1 MEDQEQYQNLENQ
14 KHPQLIVTEDMRSY
28 IYDMAKWA
36 NFLGIVGFVISA
48 FLLLAALTVGPT
60 INANPEMAKMLGQL
74 GAMDGTTI
82 SIVFLFY
89 GLLIFYPSLL
99 MVRYAMKAKQGVL
112 YGEQENLNEAM
123 NRLKSL
129 FKYFGILAIVF
140 IGLYVVTLFSAVL
153 GGI

>member
-1 MEDQEQYQNLENQ
+1 MEDQEQFQNLEHQ

-99 MVRYAMKAKQGVL
+99 MVRYAIKAKQGVL
-112 YGEQENLNEAM
+112 YGEQEDLNEAM
-123 NRLKSL
+123 SRLKSL
-129 FKYFGILAIVF
+129 FKYFGVLAIVF

-153 GGI
+153 GGL

>member
-1 MEDQEQYQNLENQ
+1 MEDQEQFQNLEHQ

-99 MVRYAMKAKQGVL
+99 MVRYAIKAKQGVL

-123 NRLKSL
+123 SRLKSL
-129 FKYFGILAIVF
+129 FKYFGVLAIVF

-153 GGI
+153 GGL

>member
-1 MEDQEQYQNLENQ
+1 MEDQEQFQNLEHQ

-36 NFLGIVGFVISA
+36 NFIGIVGFVISA

-99 MVRYAMKAKQGVL
+99 MVRYAIKAKQGVL

-123 NRLKSL
+123 SRLKSL

-153 GGI
+153 GGL